1 MTSFKLIFKNMQK
14 NLRDYLIYFLTLML
28 AVSLVYAFNSISDQP
43 AFSEM
48 SLTRAVLYDQ
58 LDNLLSALS
67 VVISVVLAFL
77 IIYANQF
84 ILKRRKKELG
94 IYTVLGM
101 KKGRIARIFAG
112 ETLCIGII
120 SLVIGLLFGIILS
133 QGISLIALKLFAV
146 ELAQFQFVFSM
157 KALKQTIICFAVIF
171 FIVMIFNVWSVSKV
185 QLIELLT
192 ASRKNEIIK
201 KNNRVLPI
209 LVFLPVATL
218 HQYCRLSFL

>member
-1 MTSFKLIFKNMQK
+1 M
-14 NLRDYLIYFLTLML
+14 
-28 AVSLVYAFNSISDQP
+28 
-43 AFSEM
+43 
-48 SLTRAVLYDQ
+48 
-58 LDNLLSALS
+58 
-67 VVISVVLAFL
+67 VLAFL